1 MRFSRPHITNQ
12 LARCKNANSNLSS
25 WGHKP
30 KRLIQAAFLIVS
42 LMSTLQNIQGQVTSE
57 KSVQTYFEEARTL
70 KNQNK
75 LDLALVS
82 VSKAAELAEKNDDI
96 KSLIDSYHKFAL
108 LYLKLDKEDSALLYK
123 DRANVLLKGVEYP
136 YGHAIFKYIDAI
148 ILFNNGKNFQ
158 ALLMF
163 NEAKQLN
170 NNRNFFNNILLVEG
184 DIYANLEKYDA
195 ATKNYNSL
203 IINTDIYEKA
213 YLATRAHL
221 GLARVSFDAE
231 KFEDS
236 SINAEKALL
245 LAKENDFFNEI
256 LESNNQLTKTYEK
269 MGRFNLSL
277 AHNKNLLQIRDS
289 LFNIEK
295 VKTEAKT
302 ADKIRF
308 DFMGDEIKRQE
319 QKIEDLTESEN
330 RSEVAVILTSAF
342 LIIISLLAVSLYRNN
357 QIKLKTNDLL
367 QTKNSELHV
376 ARDEAVNAMKA
387 KTNFLSTVS
396 HELRTPLYAVTG
408 LTHLLLEENPSEN
421 QKEHLKA
428 LKFSGDYLLN
438 FINDILQIN
447 KIDADK
453 LEAMNIDFNLKKTLQ
468 EVVDSLKQSAKKN
481 NVEIILDYD
490 EEIPSHLMS
499 DPIKL
504 SQIFMNL
511 VGNALKFTK
520 NGKVTISAKL
530 MKKIE
535 EDVTIYFEVAD
546 TGIGISKEK
555 QESIF
560 EGFEQGSIQIN
571 REYGG
576 TGLGLT
582 IVKSLLG
589 LFDSNIQLESEIGK
603 GSSFFF
609 ELAIKSKDDLID
621 DIPFEITEE
630 DFNFEGLH
638 LMIVE
643 DNKINQVIT
652 KKMLSKKE
660 MTSDIANNGLEAV
673 ELAHNNVYDAI
684 LMDIHMPGISG
695 VEATIQIREFD
706 TKTPIIALTAISLDD
721 SLESF
726 YTAGC
731 NAVVT
736 KPFKPEVFYKTIGEN
751 VFSKKIKNTAS

>member
-1 MRFSRPHITNQ
+1 MKNLAILIVAFVMSFYSYSQDSLPKKTVEEYFN
-12 LARCKNANSNLSS
+12 LARS
-25 WGHKP
+25 
-30 KRLIQAAFLIVS
+30 F
-42 LMSTLQNIQGQVTSE
+42 
-57 KSVQTYFEEARTL
+57 

-75 LDLALVS
+75 IDLALES
-82 VSKAAELAEKNDDI
+82 LNKASALAEKNEDV
-96 KSLIDSYHKFAL
+96 KSLLDSYHKFAE
-108 LYLKLDKEDSALLYK
+108 LYLKLDNEENSLFYW
-123 DRANVLLKGVEYP
+123 DRAEVLLKDIEYP
-136 YGHAIFKYIDAI
+136 YGDAIHKYIEAI
-148 ILFNNGKNFQ
+148 LLFRNNKNFQ
-158 ALLMF
+158 AIFML

-170 NNRNFFNNILLVEG
+170 NDRNFFNNILLTEG
-184 DIYANLEKYDA
+184 NIYLNLEKYDNA
-195 ATKNYNSL
+195 SKNFNSL
-203 IINTDIYEKA
+203 IINTDIFEKE
-213 YLATRAHL
+213 YLATKAHL
-221 GLARVSFDAE
+221 GLTELYFKMGKYKESADHGEEALKLARQNSFN
-231 KFEDS
+231 
-236 SINAEKALL
+236 I
-245 LAKENDFFNEI
+245 EI
-256 LESNNQLTKTYEK
+256 LESHKLLTMAYEK
-269 MGRFNLSL
+269 KEEYNLAL
-277 AHNKNLLQIRDS
+277 QQNKKTLLIKDS
-289 LFNIEK
+289 IFNIDK
-295 VKTEAKT
+295 LKTEQKT
-302 ADKIRF
+302 ADKIR
-308 DFMGDEIKRQE
+308 DEFKTSEINRLE
-319 QKIEDLTESEN
+319 TVNEELNESAN
-330 RSEVAVILTSAF
+330 RSEITAVLTSAF

-367 QTKNSELHV
+367 QTKNKELQA
-376 ARDEAVNAMKA
+376 ARDGAVQAMEA

-453 LEAMNIDFNLKKTLQ
+453 LEPLNMEFNLKKVLK
-468 EVVDSLKQSAKKN
+468 EVIDSLQQSAKERN
-481 NVEIILDYD
+481 TQITLQYD
-490 EEIPSHLMS
+490 EDIPGHLMS

-520 NGKVTISAKL
+520 DGEVKVIAKL
-530 MKKIE
+530 LKKVDD
-535 EDVTIYFEVAD
+535 DVTLYFEVED
-546 TGIGISKEK
+546 NGIGISKEM

-589 LFDSNIQLESEIGK
+589 LFDSKIQLESELGN

-609 ELAIKSKDDLID
+609 EIVAKSKDAIVDEIS
-621 DIPFEITEE
+621 FEITEKDYE
-630 DFNFEGLH
+630 FKGLH

-652 KKMLSKKE
+652 KKMLTKKE
-660 MTSDIANNGLEAV
+660 ITSDIASNGLDAV
-673 ELAHNNVYDAI
+673 ELAKNNTYDAI

-695 VEATIQIREFD
+695 EEATIRIREFD

-726 YTAGC
+726 YAAGC
-731 NAVVT
+731 NDVVT
-736 KPFKPEVFYKTIGEN
+736 KPFKPEVFYQKIGEN
-751 VFSKKIKNTAS
+751 IFDKNSENS